1 MNISE
6 VYRHDGPIIMTKSL
20 SMDPLYVLNEVLAH
34 NRVARL
40 LEDDIYSVLS
50 DASQPHHYDR
60 RAAIYDWLVGSR
72 LYNTIMWGSEP
83 RDYVA
88 FARQAVESSHDGK
101 FLDAGC
107 GSMLFTASTYL
118 ETDRQIVAFD
128 QSLAMLRR
136 ARRRLLE
143 AAGRVP
149 QNIILLQADLN
160 DLPFRPAS
168 FRTVL
173 CLNVLHQFAAATALL
188 QNLERLLADE
198 GHLFLTSLISNDR
211 FIGDRYL
218 SALYRM
224 REFVPPRTRSELRR
238 ILNEALQREVTYT
251 EKGNMAFLVAVWSD
265 RSWMRS
271 GTAPR

>member
-1 MNISE
+1 M
-6 VYRHDGPIIMTKSL
+6 RGL
-20 SMDPLYVLNEVLAH
+20 LNEVLDH

-40 LEDDIYSVLS
+40 IDDDIYSVLP
-50 DASQPHHYDR
+50 DASQSHHYDR
-60 RAAIYDWLVGSR
+60 RATVYDRVVGSR
-72 LYNTIMWGSEP
+72 LYNSIMWGSAP

-88 FARQAVESSHDGK
+88 FARQAVDSSQDGK

-107 GSMLFTASTYL
+107 GSLLFTASTYL
-118 ETDRQIVAFD
+118 QTDRQIVAFD

-136 ARRRLLE
+136 ARTRLLK
-143 AAGRVP
+143 AAGGMP
-149 QNIILLQADLN
+149 EHIILLQADLS

-168 FRTVL
+168 FHTVL

-188 QNLERLLADE
+188 QNLQRLLSDE
-198 GHLFLTSLISNDR
+198 GQLFLTSLLLNDR

-224 REFVPPRTRSELRR
+224 REFVPPRTRSELRS

-251 EKGNMAFLVAVWSD
+251 EKGNMAFV
-265 RSWMRS
+265 RC
-271 GTAPR
+271 